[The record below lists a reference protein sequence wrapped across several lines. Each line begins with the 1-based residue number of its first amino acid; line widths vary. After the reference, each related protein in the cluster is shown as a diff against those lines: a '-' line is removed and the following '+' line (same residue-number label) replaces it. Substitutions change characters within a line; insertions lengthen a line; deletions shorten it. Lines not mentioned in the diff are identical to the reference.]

1 MLTRWTAALV
11 VSSAF
16 AGGQDLAPAIIA
28 AVDRVEALRA
38 RDRIPGGS
46 AAVTIGDE
54 IVWEHSF
61 GVVDLGTQ
69 QPAGAGTRF
78 RVGSLTKLLT
88 VAALLR
94 LADQE
99 RLELDEP
106 VVKRLPDFP
115 HAAITLR
122 QLAGHLSGIRHYTEA
137 EFLNTTPYASATD
150 SLRKFVG
157 DPLVAP
163 PGERYL
169 YSSYAYDVLGAV
181 IERVTERR
189 FDEAVRDLVTGPLG
203 MSATSFAIDG
213 ATAAFYDN
221 SKNGPVASP
230 TVDLS
235 DRYPAGAALS
245 TAHDLAL
252 FLSAMSGERFLSAGS
267 RAEMAL
273 SQETADGKKTNVG
286 LAWRIA
292 GDPAG
297 RTYLH
302 HGGAV
307 TGGRA
312 VALFYPAERV
322 SVALV
327 TNLGF
332 ASFDQK
338 DALAIAAP
346 FVEARRKGADTDE
359 R

>member
-1 MLTRWTAALV
+1 
-11 VSSAF
+11 
-16 AGGQDLAPAIIA
+16 
-28 AVDRVEALRA
+28 
-38 RDRIPGGS
+38 
-46 AAVTIGDE
+46 
-54 IVWEHSF
+54 VWERSF
-61 GVVDLGTQ
+61 GVVDLESR
-69 QPAGAGTRF
+69 QPVTAGTRF

-94 LADQE
+94 LVDQE

-106 VVKRLPDFP
+106 VGKRLSDFP
-115 HAAITLR
+115 HPEITLR

-150 SLRKFVG
+150 SLCKFASNA
-157 DPLVAP
+157 LVAL

-181 IERVTERR
+181 IERVTEKR
-189 FDEAVRDLVTGPLG
+189 FDEALRELVTGPLG
-203 MSATSFAIDG
+203 MSATSFASDMTT
-213 ATAAFYDN
+213 ATFYDD
-221 SKNGPVASP
+221 SKEGPVASP

-235 DRYPAGAALS
+235 DRLPAGAALS

-252 FLSAMSGERFLSAGS
+252 FLIATSGERFVSAGS

-273 SQETADGKKTNVG
+273 TQHLMDGKPTNVG
-286 LAWRIA
+286 VAWGMA
-292 GDPAG
+292 TDPACA
-297 RTYLH
+297 TYLH
-302 HGGAV
+302 QGGAV

-312 VALFYPAERV
+312 FAVGYPVERV
-322 SVALV
+322 SVAIV

-332 ASFDQK
+332 ASFDEK

-346 FVEARRKGADTDE
+346 FLELRRTGEGAKP